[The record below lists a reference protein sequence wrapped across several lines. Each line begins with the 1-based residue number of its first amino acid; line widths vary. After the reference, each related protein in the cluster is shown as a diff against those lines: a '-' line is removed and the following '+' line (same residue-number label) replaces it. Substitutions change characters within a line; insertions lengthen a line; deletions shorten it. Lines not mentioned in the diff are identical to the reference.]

1 MDDSR
6 IIELFEDRDESAIR
20 EVERKYSA
28 FLKKIAR
35 NVLKSE
41 QDVEEC
47 LSDAYY
53 KVWNRIPPEKPRD
66 LPAFLGKITRD
77 EAISVYRARRSKKR
91 IGSEYEISLDELCE
105 VLPSADTPE
114 EEFDA
119 RVLCDAIARYLGTL
133 PERTRKIFIRRYF
146 FFDPVKTIA
155 TSYGM
160 SVSAVKAAL
169 FRLRTGLKEFLTKE
183 GFTV

>member
-77 EAISVYRARRSKKR
+77 ERLPGAAIEKKDR
-91 IGSEYEISLDELCE
+91 LGVRD
-105 VLPSADTPE
+105 LP
-114 EEFDA
+114 
-119 RVLCDAIARYLGTL
+119 
-133 PERTRKIFIRRYF
+133 
-146 FFDPVKTIA
+146 
-155 TSYGM
+155 
-160 SVSAVKAAL
+160 
-169 FRLRTGLKEFLTKE
+169 
-183 GFTV
+183 